1 MSTMGILGSRPE
13 DPTWLL
19 NLAAHANPPQQ
30 VHPSFLSVQSAC
42 LYSHSM
48 NSTVLSEAVLWKVLG

>member
-30 VHPSFLSVQSAC
+30 VHPSFLSV
-42 LYSHSM
+42 
-48 NSTVLSEAVLWKVLG
+48 